1 MKMAFRKKGEKNDK
15 MLEDFSS
22 KKWQRANG
30 KWLTTLFFF
39 EALSLFRNDK
49 HETKIFNF
57 MAKENKCFYSISC
70 LQISCLVKFSK
81 AGVLQVVIQNP
92 LDKSVNKKVSSV

>member
-30 KWLTTLFFF
+30 K
-39 EALSLFRNDK
+39 
-49 HETKIFNF
+49 
-57 MAKENKCFYSISC
+57 
-70 LQISCLVKFSK
+70 
-81 AGVLQVVIQNP
+81 
-92 LDKSVNKKVSSV
+92 